1 VRAKKFRRS
10 VFICSVGCVPVYQM
24 HPEEQPPQERATDS
38 NDASGFSSTV
48 EDVNAEARQH
58 VLLYDNEC
66 SMCTFQMKVLSH
78 LDWKRTLRLTPLSD
92 PIVPSIAPSLTPE
105 ALSEAI
111 HCVTPEGKIHRGAR
125 AIRFIGM
132 RLPLL
137 TPVALVLWFPGVIFV
152 AEIIYKWI
160 SRNRYVLS
168 RMFGCKTACGI
179 IRKKD

>member
-1 VRAKKFRRS
+1 
-10 VFICSVGCVPVYQM
+10 
-24 HPEEQPPQERATDS
+24 
-38 NDASGFSSTV
+38 
-48 EDVNAEARQH
+48 
-58 VLLYDNEC
+58 
-66 SMCTFQMKVLSH
+66 
-78 LDWKRTLRLTPLSD
+78 
-92 PIVPSIAPSLTPE
+92 
-105 ALSEAI
+105 
-111 HCVTPEGKIHRGAR
+111 
-125 AIRFIGM
+125 M

>member
-1 VRAKKFRRS
+1 MAPS
-10 VFICSVGCVPVYQM
+10 
-24 HPEEQPPQERATDS
+24 EQPSPKPATDS
-38 NDASGFSSTV
+38 NDATAFSSTFGN
-48 EDVNAEARQH
+48 VNAAARQH

-78 LDWKRTLRLTPLSD
+78 LDWKRSLRLTPLSD
-92 PIVPSIAPSLTPE
+92 PIVHTIAPTLTPE

-111 HCVTPEGKIHRGAR
+111 HCITPEGQIHRGAR

-137 TPVALVLWFPGVIFV
+137 IPVSLFLWFPGVIFV

-160 SRNRYVLS
+160 SRNRYLLS
-168 RMFGCKTACGI
+168 RVFGCKTACGI
-179 IRKKD
+179 IRKRD